1 MARARNVKPGFF
13 KNEILVELPMST
25 RLLFIG
31 LWTLADREGRLE
43 YRPKKIKME
52 IFPADEIDIE
62 AGIQELAA
70 QGFLIIYD
78 SIMTQSSS
86 NHDSIMEQAS
96 PKQEAKFIQIV
107 NWTKHQT
114 PHYKETT
121 SVIPA
126 FDPSI
131 IHDQVNHES
140 IMTHDQVNQNAPCP
154 SDSLIPDS
162 LIPDTQTSDSD
173 AQASVSV
180 NSQKPEISNEN
191 KSLAQTGKDYLVSL
205 NHPNFSS
212 PQWVSGY
219 LSVQFDELERSR
231 PDIPKQEILRMWRDT
246 CDLAVEKNK
255 SAQQWSKSTFKNKL
269 DSWKPAIQT
278 KTVSTPVQYKNH
290 RERLMAAKK
299 IRNIFD
305 GNDVE
310 PSTLRMGNGLIYDQD
325 GRVFPDEEY
334 KVIEDGS

>member
-1 MARARNVKPGFF
+1 MARSRNIKPGFF
-13 KNEILVELPMST
+13 KNEYVASLSMAA
-25 RLLFIG
+25 RMLFIG
-31 LWTLADREGRLE
+31 LWTLADCEGRLQD
-43 YRPKKIKME
+43 RPMKIKME
-52 IFPADEIDIE
+52 LFPLDVLDVNDLL
-62 AGIQELAA
+62 QELHIS
-70 QGFLIIYD
+70 QGEFIKRYIGDDGENY
-78 SIMTQSSS
+78 
-86 NHDSIMEQAS
+86 
-96 PKQEAKFIQIV
+96 IQIL
-107 NWTKHQT
+107 NFKKHQNPHKNEKQAGSVFPEYREKNGTT
-114 PHYKETT
+114 PENNGT
-121 SVIPA
+121 STVLA
-126 FDPSI
+126 
-131 IHDQVNHES
+131 
-140 IMTHDQVNQNAPCP
+140 
-154 SDSLIPDS
+154 SDLHHTNRADSLILIPDS
-162 LIPDTQTSDSD
+162 LIPESG
-173 AQASVSV
+173 ANASVSV
-180 NSQKPEISNEN
+180 NSQKHEISDEN
-191 KSLAQTGKDYLVSL
+191 KSLAQAGKDYLVSL

-219 LSVQFDELERSR
+219 LSVQFDELEKSR

-310 PSTLRMGNGLIYDQD
+310 PSTLRMGNGLIYDRD